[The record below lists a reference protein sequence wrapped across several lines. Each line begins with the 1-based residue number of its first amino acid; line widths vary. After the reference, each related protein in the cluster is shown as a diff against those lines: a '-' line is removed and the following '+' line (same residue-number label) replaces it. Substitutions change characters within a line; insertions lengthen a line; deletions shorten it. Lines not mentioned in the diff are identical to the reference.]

1 MKYYAII
8 DGEQSG
14 PYTLEELVD
23 KGIGPDT
30 YVWSKGMSDW
40 ERADEVADIC
50 RHYRQRLSRLQHPA
64 PLLPSIQTDPS
75 GPEPVP
81 VSLPDPAEHD
91 PDMPPPHGMLLA
103 AILATLFCFPFT
115 GIIAIYYS
123 VRARNAWQESQ
134 RARSD
139 VSAPLYNDRER
150 ENLQSRMTDAVRYS
164 KMWTGISVFLG
175 FLLYA
180 TMFRII

>member
-14 PYTLEELVD
+14 PYTLDELAD

-50 RHYRQRLSRLQHPA
+50 RYYRQRLSRLQHPA
-64 PLLPSIQTDPS
+64 PLAPAIPTTTSE
-75 GPEPVP
+75 PEPVTDP
-81 VSLPDPAEHD
+81 LPDPAEHD
-91 PDMPPPHGMLLA
+91 PDLPPPHGMLLA
-103 AILATLFCFPFT
+103 AILATIFCFPFT
-115 GIIAIYYS
+115 GVIAIYYS
-123 VRARNAWQESQ
+123 VKARNAWQESQ

-139 VSAPLYNDRER
+139 FSAPLYNNRER
-150 ENLQSRMTDAVRYS
+150 EDLRSLMADAVRYA

-180 TMFRII
+180 AMFRII